1 MTNGEDPS
9 WNNGDGR
16 TDVRWHH
23 IPARER
29 REAKVPH
36 LDTQHHTIPHHT
48 TPHYAAEITAT
59 LRGKDEGERAHL
71 AERNKTQTQAVN
83 GLYTGLSDRRIEKD
97 VILADRV
104 YYTYCTVLQM

>member
-1 MTNGEDPS
+1 MATAAPMY
-9 WNNGDGR
+9 DGTIYPR
-16 TDVRWHH
+16 
-23 IPARER
+23 AREGKQR
-29 REAKVPH
+29 Y
-36 LDTQHHTIPHHT
+36 HTSTHNTTPHHT